1 MKPSRP
7 SLAFASVM
15 RLRAPFVNGVEA
27 ALYPRRVIPVTIP
40 CPTKG
45 AAIQSHNNEDQ
56 SILQRGT
63 PGVRQKRY
71 GEAELP

>member
-1 MKPSRP
+1 MIEEYARHSGHAD
-7 SLAFASVM
+7 LL
-15 RLRAPFVNGVEA
+15 RLLCPPG
-27 ALYPRRVIPVTIP
+27 YPGNDP

-45 AAIQSHNNEDQ
+45 AAIQSHNDEDQ